1 MLQIDMQENQ
11 ISENSNDIVE
21 QLNSRRIKKTLTVIE
36 RTNDNELGF
45 RIITSYPAFYQEER
59 MKFSN
64 IIYFCDCYLIMLDY
78 EEELVDIIGDF
89 RKKETNEKIIKLKNE
104 CKQVLSLDESI
115 KVEVTKNIMLNC
127 ADLDIESDEIL
138 EILECIYNKL

>member
-1 MLQIDMQENQ
+1 
-11 ISENSNDIVE
+11 
-21 QLNSRRIKKTLTVIE
+21 
-36 RTNDNELGF
+36 
-45 RIITSYPAFYQEER
+45 

>member
-1 MLQIDMQENQ
+1 
-11 ISENSNDIVE
+11 
-21 QLNSRRIKKTLTVIE
+21 
-36 RTNDNELGF
+36 
-45 RIITSYPAFYQEER
+45 

-89 RKKETNEKIIKLKNE
+89 IKKETNEKIIQLKNE
-104 CKQVLSLDESI
+104 CKKILSLDNSM
-115 KVEVTKNIMLNC
+115 KVEETKKVIINC
-127 ADLDIESDEIL
+127 ADLDVESDEML